1 MASRQEDP
9 KDSAADQQ
17 TSQHP
22 ALELSEHQSVVDRPM
37 DRCISKATNSVPRE
51 ILTLI
56 FQFCVASE
64 AGLANRFF
72 HNTAKSPWL
81 LTYVCGKWRELA
93 LRTPSLWTTIRVSV
107 DALEGSGRSLADVSE
122 LLLSYLERSRPLL
135 LSITVMSED
144 SFPAHILD
152 PIAATCER
160 WHDLF
165 LFAHP
170 DDFPRFGAIRDH
182 LPALQALQIIPTRLG
197 NPANTSPTM
206 FEIAPKLDTLSLGG
220 HALELNFALPW
231 KQIRSFEGNYID
243 PIDVLS
249 VLPRMPGLTDLKLGR
264 EPPEHTPGPTQG
276 IMITLASLR
285 ALTLNVSDDQ
295 RSPGH
300 PDDLLDHLT
309 LPALSDLEV
318 ECDVEESIE
327 CMRRLIERSDC
338 RIETLTLVVTFKC
351 RGDLLSLFRLTP
363 HLRRLT
369 LFDGTTMTAPR
380 LLDALV
386 VRPEDP
392 GSVLLPKMEHT
403 TLLASSPLPEED
415 VLRWLDVFES
425 RVNPP
430 QPQSEDGEVDEA
442 QRIHSLRGILMGC
455 TSGEN
460 IVGNRVCVDRFQ
472 GIATAGVT
480 VDLWRAD
487 ALSACG
493 FGPEATWMR
502 ERRATEAKEAN
513 DSAARCM
520 RGLFPLDMRITSQRK
535 LAVSVTE
542 VPMSAQTY
550 HITVM

>member
-1 MASRQEDP
+1 MLTD
-9 KDSAADQQ
+9 
-17 TSQHP
+17 
-22 ALELSEHQSVVDRPM
+22 DRFFNP
-37 DRCISKATNSVPRE
+37 TP
-51 ILTLI
+51 
-56 FQFCVASE
+56 F
-64 AGLANRFF
+64 AGLENNILNCYANPLLQLLFF
-72 HNTAKSPWL
+72 TAC
-81 LTYVCGKWRELA
+81 VRNLA
-93 LRTPSLWTTIRVSV
+93 LRHAAGPCRDPACLPCELGYVFDMLQKS
-107 DALEGSGRSLADVSE
+107 EG
-122 LLLSYLERSRPLL
+122 
-135 LSITVMSED
+135 
-144 SFPAHILD
+144 
-152 PIAATCER
+152 
-160 WHDLF
+160 
-165 LFAHP
+165 
-170 DDFPRFGAIRDH
+170 
-182 LPALQALQIIPTRLG
+182 QIIPTRLG
-197 NPANTSPTM
+197 NPANTPPTM

-392 GSVLLPKMEHT
+392 GSVLLPKMDHT

-430 QPQSEDGEVDEA
+430 QPQSENGEVNEA

-480 VDLWRAD
+480 VDLWY
-487 ALSACG
+487 
-493 FGPEATWMR
+493 GP
-502 ERRATEAKEAN
+502 
-513 DSAARCM
+513 D
-520 RGLFPLDMRITSQRK
+520 LF
-535 LAVSVTE
+535 
-542 VPMSAQTY
+542 
-550 HITVM
+550 